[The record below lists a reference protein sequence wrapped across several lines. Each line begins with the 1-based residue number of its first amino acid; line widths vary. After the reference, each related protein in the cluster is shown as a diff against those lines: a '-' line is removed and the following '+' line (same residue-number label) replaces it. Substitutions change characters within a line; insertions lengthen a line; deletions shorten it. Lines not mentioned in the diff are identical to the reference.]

1 MCNLNLALGSNPL
14 INQHQMTCEEAVIV
28 MFRAAH
34 LCGSGSY
41 PCAFCPLI
49 EAGFDFASS

>member
-28 MFRAAH
+28 KFRAAH

-49 EAGFDFASS
+49 GAGFDFASS